1 VSLGREYP
9 AQLLLFGYL
18 SPGIAHNLRIKITKL
33 LRGSIDGIQLNRFET
48 GRTYDV
54 GTTLGNCLLSMGAG
68 VPVDDEHHVQ
78 GLRLDE
84 VAKLLFKPNTVSDA
98 AEDRPKRV
106 KRKRK
111 RRPRV
116 EGSSDK

>member
-1 VSLGREYP
+1 M
-9 AQLLLFGYL
+9 
-18 SPGIAHNLRIKITKL
+18 
-33 LRGSIDGIQLNRFET
+33 
-48 GRTYDV
+48 
-54 GTTLGNCLLSMGAG
+54 GNCLLSMGAG